1 MISAGLTKS
10 GLHFRQSGPQD
21 GPVLVLSASLG
32 CDARV
37 WSPLLPH
44 LPGHLR
50 VICYDHRGHGASPA
64 PDGPYTMGQLV
75 RDTES
80 MLDGLGVGACVFL
93 GQGLGGLIAQA
104 LAIKRPDLVRALVL
118 SGTGA
123 RLDTAAIWDAR
134 AHLVQA
140 QGMAAIAAHTLKGW
154 FTPAFAH
161 SPEGDVW
168 RKMLLSCPP
177 QGWAGCARAI
187 AGSDFYTTTSRL
199 TLPTL
204 GLTGDRDALT
214 PPDLVRETTEL
225 VAGSH
230 FAILRRAGHLAH
242 IEQPEGFAQRLTGF
256 LRDNGVLAHKTC

>member
-1 MISAGLTKS
+1 MTILAG
-10 GLHFRQSGPQD
+10 GLHYQLSGPPD

-44 LPGHLR
+44 LPSQLR
-50 VICYDHRGHGASPA
+50 IIRYDHRGHGASPA

-80 MLDGLGVGACVFL
+80 LLDSLGVGACVFL

-104 LAIKRPDLVRALVL
+104 LATKRPDLVRALVL

-134 AHLVQA
+134 ADMVQA
-140 QGMAAIAAHTLKGW
+140 RGMAAIAAQMLKGW
-154 FTPAFAH
+154 FAPAFLRSA
-161 SPEGDVW
+161 DVNIW
-168 RKMLLSCPP
+168 RDMLLDCPP

-187 AGSDFYTTTSRL
+187 AGSDFYTTTAGLS
-199 TLPTL
+199 LPTL

-230 FAILRRAGHLAH
+230 FAILRRAGHLAQ
-242 IEQPEGFAQRLTGF
+242 IEQPERFAQLVTGF
-256 LRDNGVLAHKTC
+256 LQDHGVLAHKTG